1 LTIHGGDC
9 KTATQSE
16 YRSMS
21 ESSSKSPRIDVL
33 DVARGVALL
42 AMASYHFTWDL
53 EFFGY
58 AEPGMTA
65 HGAWK
70 LYARAIASSFLLMAG
85 ASLIL
90 AHGGGIRW
98 PGFWK
103 RFAMV
108 AGAAAAISAATYL
121 AVPNGF
127 IFFGILHEIALGSLL
142 GLAFLRLPAI
152 ATLAVAAVII
162 AAPNFLRAP
171 IFDHPLLWWLG
182 LAPVNP
188 RSNDYV
194 PVFPWFGAILL
205 GIAVTRL
212 AGRTGLLERLAQFP
226 PGAWAKPFQFA
237 GRHSLAVYLIHQP
250 ILIGCVWLFSQI
262 WPAPAVT
269 PQAEF
274 MAACARNCADLQ
286 GSQFCQSYCTC
297 MLGRI
302 EAENMLPDLSSGTA
316 SDALNSR
323 ISDFALEC
331 SGAEGLE
338 GDAP

>member
-1 LTIHGGDC
+1 
-9 KTATQSE
+9 
-16 YRSMS
+16 MS
-21 ESSSKSPRIDVL
+21 EQTSKSPRIDVL

-58 AEPGMTA
+58 TEPGMTA

-70 LYARAIASSFLLMAG
+70 LYARAIASTFLLLAG
-85 ASLIL
+85 VSLVL
-90 AHGGGIRW
+90 AHGNGIRW

-108 AGAAAAISAATYL
+108 AGAAAAISLVTYF

-142 GLAFLRLPAI
+142 GLAFLRLPAPLTLLAAI
-152 ATLAVAAVII
+152 AVI
-162 AAPNFLRAP
+162 AAPSFLRMP

-194 PVFPWFGAILL
+194 PIFPWFGAILI
-205 GIAVTRL
+205 GIAAARFAQQV
-212 AGRTGLLERLAQFP
+212 GMLERFAQFR
-226 PGAWAKPFQFA
+226 PGAWAKPFRFA
-237 GRHSLAVYLIHQP
+237 GKHSLAFYLIHQP
-250 ILIGCVWLFSQI
+250 VLIACVWLFSQA

-274 MAACARNCADLQ
+274 SRACVRNCAEAREEA
-286 GSQFCQSYCTC
+286 FCQRYCVC
-297 MLGRI
+297 MLDRI
-302 EAENMLPDLSSGTA
+302 EAENMLDSMFSSG
-316 SDALNSR
+316 SEALNSR
-323 ISDFALEC
+323 LSDFALEC
-331 SGAEGLE
+331 TGETDGLE
-338 GDAP
+338 GAAP